1 MRGHTTR
8 KERTRRQMLIK
19 AFVWVFIAL
28 FTFSVAGGLI
38 AIVAA
43 R

>member
-1 MRGHTTR
+1 MKGYTTR
-8 KERTRRQMLIK
+8 RERTRRQMLIK
-19 AFVWVFIAL
+19 AFVWIFIVI

-38 AIVAA
+38 AIVA

>member
-8 KERTRRQMLIK
+8 KERTRRAMWLK
-19 AFVWVFIAL
+19 ALVWVFIVI

-38 AIVAA
+38 AIVA